1 MHCHVIGEAWR
12 MQSTMASQQGSEKRD
27 ESENTGYLGN
37 VSSILLLNSSYYN
50 AKTFQQGEFH
60 IV

>member
-1 MHCHVIGEAWR
+1 
-12 MQSTMASQQGSEKRD
+12 MQPIMASQQGSEKRD

-37 VSSILLLNSSYYN
+37 VSSILLLNSSHHS

-60 IV
+60 IL